1 MSWRAAKE
9 TFVATR
15 RVGVGP
21 GVKMEL
27 KRLVMKS
34 AMVADFFAGF
44 VMYLLTTAKCFGS
57 CKGARGV
64 VRACCS
70 AS

>member
-1 MSWRAAKE
+1 M
-9 TFVATR
+9 ATR

-34 AMVADFFAGF
+34 AMFADDL
-44 VMYLLTTAKCFGS
+44 VRPVRYLLSAVKYLKALRCL
-57 CKGARGV
+57 RGV
-64 VRACCS
+64 RRHFS
-70 AS
+70 GL